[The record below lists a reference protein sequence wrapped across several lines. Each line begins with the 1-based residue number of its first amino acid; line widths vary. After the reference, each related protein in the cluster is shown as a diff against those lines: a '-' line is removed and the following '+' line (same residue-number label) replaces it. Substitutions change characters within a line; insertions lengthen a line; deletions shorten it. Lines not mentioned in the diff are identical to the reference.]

1 MREQISRENEARIA
15 GMTPEEIE
23 DERKQILERF
33 GAGIGSLLEK
43 AKRNRMKRA
52 SETAYS
58 GRSGA
63 ASPLPPRLDEEATRA
78 ALQNLQEVPISP
90 EEPKFERARSPAPPA
105 LSRPDTRPSSRAD
118 RRLRFA
124 DLDPKDVYVYESH
137 PPSPRKAVLA
147 LPPPSKDDQDVVS
160 LGTFRG
166 RMASSPVAIVEPTSQ
181 DDQQIE
187 VSGGDSAGD
196 NTASQPQGTA
206 DKEDYA
212 LKDQEPEEGTPEYI
226 RRRYFPA
233 VPANDPNLAW
243 MSTSTEPSEGPASTD
258 LRFDLHGKPIPP
270 SLSAKLPTSLGLHH
284 HAEGSHAGYT
294 LDDIFL
300 LSRSTVPAQRT
311 IMMGVLSGLTQLLSK
326 MKKGEYV
333 PHLEEL
339 KGKEEETRKR
349 IVAAGVEAL
358 NERGSVGLRA
368 VELVWQCVVGW
379 DEDLIGLGLEGI
391 WLESANG
398 LIRSLSLEFILPSI
412 STMFNQNRDAYPHES
427 LVQLLE
433 IVQRLALE
441 NVANAEKIVGEDKLL
456 SGIVQYFLLEPHSRG
471 PEESRSPEPEAISL
485 LISLA
490 QASRSIAEALARS
503 FVDDILRFITILPES
518 SSFPPPVATVLLARS
533 LKFYTVLGSYGLSTS
548 VASTAMEHI
557 ARLNHYACSSSAST
571 ELSLAWM
578 QLAQVWIA
586 CAIDPHA
593 TTPPHAIT
601 WSRVLAWEW
610 HTEWLALLDRTGGTS
625 QSERELWGCVW
636 GALASW
642 LEGCKV
648 NAVRG
653 GEKERENLL
662 RVAKKSFEQ
671 NGPASSVVSAVL
683 DSLMS
688 DLGNSQSLSRSQL
701 KGMAA
706 NADTIRNVIRLW
718 LAFLPPHLEGPPE
731 APPFE
736 LPFDRLSALAANLLS
751 HSIWNIPQAPRVEI
765 YPPGYRYF
773 PVYIQH
779 FAALLAVYLSLSRRL
794 PAVTKELWLAQAC
807 SLILRLTPG
816 NEEAVLEIFNEVLRV
831 LPTLGPN
838 INPQSASILG
848 PFIQDA
854 VLSRTKEEE
863 EEGGGDEEEE
873 SEIKVAKP
881 RTKLTPLVPTPTSI
895 ASATT
900 AVLISPFAGV
910 KFQRQFSGLPL
921 HPDWMLNAMNHLLHS
936 GDSVVFKHLPKEWDA
951 SEVDVTRTSFTFALY
966 SRNILHRFKL
976 GRYAVSRDEAILSCM
991 KVFMLE
997 HGLVKDSVTS
1007 NDEVFRDKTV
1017 ETLMEALLEPYRA
1030 RSAPSGESSDGEE
1043 WALEK
1048 EAGRFLPTGTPF
1060 YQFYTDFVGL
1070 YDAISF
1076 SHPLFALLLLPPL
1089 SMHYAI
1095 DYRKL
1100 FWCEYPQILRTIS
1113 IYPNQVL
1120 SNNLREYL
1128 YPVEK
1133 DPQVIGSLLS
1143 GIVKRGAK
1151 EFLWWVAI
1159 HHVAANIWQDL
1170 RDGSLDGSFNEER
1183 GVKLLQAVVDQGD
1196 NETVVGIVRYWQ
1208 DRGGDEARVSPTCF
1222 DAAQDVLKRR
1232 KEWIEQSVGKG
1243 YAARLAGLLP
1253 AN

>member
-1 MREQISRENEARIA
+1 
-15 GMTPEEIE
+15 MTPDEVE
-23 DERKQILERF
+23 DERRQILERF
-33 GAGIGSLLEK
+33 GAGIGSVLEK

-52 SETAYS
+52 SETVHSA
-58 GRSGA
+58 RSSA
-63 ASPLPPRLDEEATRA
+63 ASPLPPPLDEEATKK

-137 PPSPRKAVLA
+137 PPSPRRAVFA
-147 LPPPSKDDQDVVS
+147 LPPPSKDDQDAVS
-160 LGTFRG
+160 LGTFHG
-166 RMASSPVAIVEPTSQ
+166 RMASSPAAIIEPSTEEIAQVE
-181 DDQQIE
+181 I
-187 VSGGDSAGD
+187 SGGGLSSD
-196 NTASQPQGTA
+196 NTVQPQGKI
-206 DKEDYA
+206 DKEDA
-212 LKDQEPEEGTPEYI
+212 VMKETEPEEGTPEYI
-226 RRRYFPA
+226 RRRFFPT

-243 MSTSTEPSEGPASTD
+243 MSTTTESSDGPASTG

-300 LSRSTVPAQRT
+300 LSRSTVPAQRA

-326 MKKGEYV
+326 LKKGEAV
-333 PHLEEL
+333 PYLGEL
-339 KGKEEETRKR
+339 KGKEEELRKR

-358 NERGSVGLRA
+358 NERGNVGLRA
-368 VELVWQCVVGW
+368 VELLWQCVGAW
-379 DEDLIGLGLEGI
+379 DEDLMRLGMEGI
-391 WLESANG
+391 WLESAND
-398 LIRSLSLEFILPSI
+398 LIRSLSMEFILPSI

-427 LVQLLE
+427 LLQLLE
-433 IVQRLALE
+433 VVQRLALE
-441 NVANAEKIVGEDKLL
+441 NMANAEKIIGEDKLL
-456 SGIVQYFLLEPHSRG
+456 SGIVRYFLLEPHSRG
-471 PEESRSPEPEAISL
+471 AEESRPPEPEAISL
-485 LISLA
+485 LIHLA
-490 QASRSIAEALARS
+490 RASRSVAETLARS
-503 FVDDILRFITILPES
+503 YADDLLRFITILPES
-518 SSFPPPVATVLLARS
+518 SSFSPSLATTLLARS
-533 LKFYTVLGSYGLSTS
+533 LNFYAILGAYGLSTS
-548 VASTAMEHI
+548 IASTAMEQI
-557 ARLNHYACSSSAST
+557 SRLNHSACSPSAPI
-571 ELSLAWM
+571 ELSLAWTR
-578 QLAQVWIA
+578 LAEVWVA

-601 WSRVLAWEW
+601 WSRISAWEW
-610 HTEWLALLDRTGGTS
+610 HTEWLALLDRTDGTS
-625 QSERELWGCVW
+625 QLERELWGSVW

-653 GEKERENLL
+653 GGKEREELL
-662 RVAKKSFEQ
+662 QAVKKTFEQ
-671 NGPASSVVSAVL
+671 DGPGSSAVSAVL

-688 DLGNSQSLSRSQL
+688 DLENKQSFSQHQL
-701 KGMAA
+701 KAMAA
-706 NADTIRNVIRLW
+706 NADVIRNVTRLW
-718 LAFLPPHLEGPPE
+718 LALLPPHLEGSPE

-736 LPFDRLSALAANLLS
+736 LPFDRLSALAAKLLS
-751 HSIWNIPQAPRVEI
+751 HRVWDILLPPKVEN
-765 YPPGYRYF
+765 YPPEYRYF
-773 PVYIQH
+773 SVYIRH
-779 FAALLAVYLSLSRRL
+779 IAALLAVYLFLSQRL
-794 PAVTKELWLAQAC
+794 PAVTKDLWLAQAC
-807 SLILRLTPG
+807 SLVLRLTPG
-816 NEEAVLEIFNEVLRV
+816 TEDAALEIFNEVLRV
-831 LPTLGPN
+831 LPTMVPN
-838 INPQSASILG
+838 VNPQAASILG
-848 PFIQDA
+848 PFIQDV

-863 EEGGGDEEEE
+863 EEDGGDEEEGN
-873 SEIKVAKP
+873 SEINLVKP
-881 RTKLTPLVPTPTSI
+881 RTKLAPLAPTPNSI

-900 AVLISPFAGV
+900 AVLISPFAAV
-910 KFQRQFSGLPL
+910 KFQRQFSGLPV
-921 HPDWMLNAMNHLLHS
+921 HRDWMLSAMNHLLHS
-936 GDSVVFKHLPKEWDA
+936 GESVVFKHLPREWDA
-951 SEVDVTRTSFTFALY
+951 SEVDVTRLSFTFALY
-966 SRNILHRFKL
+966 SRNVLHRFKL
-976 GRYAVSRDEAILSCM
+976 GRYAVSRDEIILNCM

-1017 ETLMEALLEPYRA
+1017 ESVMEALLEPYRA
-1030 RSAPSGESSDGEE
+1030 RSTPSGESSDGEE

-1048 EAGRFLPTGTPF
+1048 EAGRFLPPGTPF

-1089 SMHYAI
+1089 AMRYAI

-1100 FWCEYPQILRTIS
+1100 FWCEYPQILRTIN

-1151 EFLWWVAI
+1151 EFLWWVAL
-1159 HHVAANIWQDL
+1159 HHVAANIWKDL
-1170 RDGSLDGSFNEER
+1170 RDDTLDGSFNEER
-1183 GVKLLQAVVDQGD
+1183 GVKLLKTVVDQGD
-1196 NETVVGIVRYWQ
+1196 NETVVGIVKYWQ
-1208 DRGGDEARVSPTCF
+1208 DRGRDEVRAPPSCF
-1222 DAAQDVLKRR
+1222 EAGQDVFSRR
-1232 KEWIEQSVGKG
+1232 KGWLEQNVGGG
-1243 YAARLAGLLP
+1243 YAARLSGLLA

>member
-1 MREQISRENEARIA
+1 M
-15 GMTPEEIE
+15 
-23 DERKQILERF
+23 
-33 GAGIGSLLEK
+33 
-43 AKRNRMKRA
+43 
-52 SETAYS
+52 
-58 GRSGA
+58 
-63 ASPLPPRLDEEATRA
+63 
-78 ALQNLQEVPISP
+78 
-90 EEPKFERARSPAPPA
+90 AP
-105 LSRPDTRPSSRAD
+105 
-118 RRLRFA
+118 
-124 DLDPKDVYVYESH
+124 
-137 PPSPRKAVLA
+137 
-147 LPPPSKDDQDVVS
+147 
-160 LGTFRG
+160 
-166 RMASSPVAIVEPTSQ
+166 SPVAIIEPPREDNPQ
-181 DDQQIE
+181 VE
-187 VSGGDSAGD
+187 VSGGDSSSD
-196 NTASQPQGTA
+196 NTAQPQGKIG
-206 DKEDYA
+206 KEDYGM
-212 LKDQEPEEGTPEYI
+212 KDPEPEEGTPEYI
-226 RRRYFPA
+226 RRRFFPT
-233 VPANDPNLAW
+233 VPTNDPNLAW
-243 MSTSTEPSEGPASTD
+243 MSTSTESSDGPASTD

-326 MKKGEYV
+326 LKKGEAV
-333 PHLEEL
+333 PYLDEL

-349 IVAAGVEAL
+349 IVAGGVEAL

-368 VELVWQCVVGW
+368 VELVWQCVVAW
-379 DEDLIGLGLEGI
+379 DEGLMRMGLEGI
-391 WLESANG
+391 WLESAND

-412 STMFNQNRDAYPHES
+412 SIMFNQNRDAYPHES

-441 NVANAEKIVGEDKLL
+441 NTANADKIIGEDKLL
-456 SGIVQYFLLEPHSRG
+456 SGIVQYFLLEPHSRAT
-471 PEESRSPEPEAISL
+471 EESRPPEPEAISL
-485 LISLA
+485 LTHLA
-490 QASRSIAEALARS
+490 RASRSIAETLARS
-503 FVDDILRFITILPES
+503 FADDLLRFITILPES
-518 SSFPPPVATVLLARS
+518 SSFPPSMATTLLARS
-533 LKFYTVLGSYGLSTS
+533 LKFYAILGAYGLSTS
-548 VASTAMEHI
+548 IASTAMEQI
-557 ARLNHYACSSSAST
+557 ARLNHYACSPSAST
-571 ELSLAWM
+571 EVSLAWTR
-578 QLAQVWIA
+578 LAEVWIA

-601 WSRVLAWEW
+601 WSRVSAWEW
-610 HTEWLALLDRTGGTS
+610 HTEWLALLDRTSGTS
-625 QSERELWGCVW
+625 QLERELWGSVW

-653 GEKERENLL
+653 GEKEREEVLQA
-662 RVAKKSFEQ
+662 VKKSFER
-671 NGPASSVVSAVL
+671 NGPGSSVVSAVL

-688 DLGNSQSLSRSQL
+688 DLENKQSFSQHQL
-701 KGMAA
+701 KAMAA
-706 NADTIRNVIRLW
+706 NADVIRNVTRLW
-718 LAFLPPHLEGPPE
+718 LALLPPHLEGPPE
-731 APPFE
+731 GPPFE

-751 HSIWNIPQAPRVEI
+751 HPVWDILQPPKVEN
-765 YPPGYRYF
+765 YPPEYRYF
-773 PVYIQH
+773 SVYIRH
-779 FAALLAVYLSLSRRL
+779 FAALLAVYLFLSRRL
-794 PAVTKELWLAQAC
+794 PAVTKDLWLAQAC

-816 NEEAVLEIFNEVLRV
+816 SEDSALEIFNEVLRV
-831 LPTLGPN
+831 LPTMVPN
-838 INPQSASILG
+838 VNSQAASILG

-863 EEGGGDEEEE
+863 EEDGGDEEGK
-873 SEIKVAKP
+873 SEINLVKP
-881 RTKLTPLVPTPTSI
+881 RTKLAPLAPTPTSI

-900 AVLISPFAGV
+900 AVLISPFAAV
-910 KFQRQFSGLPL
+910 KFQHQFSGLPV
-921 HPDWMLNAMNHLLHS
+921 HRDWMLSAMNHLLHS
-936 GDSVVFKHLPKEWDA
+936 GESAVFKHLPKEWDA
-951 SEVDVTRTSFTFALY
+951 SEVDVTRLSFTFALY
-966 SRNILHRFKL
+966 SRNVLHRFKL
-976 GRYAVSRDEAILSCM
+976 GRYAVSRDDVILNCM

-1007 NDEVFRDKTV
+1007 HDEVFRDRAV
-1017 ETLMEALLEPYRA
+1017 ESVMEALLEPYRA
-1030 RSAPSGESSDGEE
+1030 RSTPSGESSDGEE

-1089 SMHYAI
+1089 AMQYAI

-1120 SNNLREYL
+1120 SNNLKEFL

-1143 GIVKRGAK
+1143 GVVKRGAK

-1159 HHVAANIWQDL
+1159 HHVAANIWKDL
-1170 RDGSLDGSFNEER
+1170 RDDTLDGSFNEER
-1183 GVKLLQAVVDQGD
+1183 GVKLLKTVVDQGD
-1196 NETVVGIVRYWQ
+1196 NETVVGIVKYWQ
-1208 DRGGDEARVSPTCF
+1208 DRRGDEVRAPPNCF
-1222 DAAQDVLKRR
+1222 DAAQGVLKRR
-1232 KEWIEQSVGKG
+1232 KEWLEQSVGGG